1 MSNTSKK
8 KGEPMRRMR
17 KGLSALVLAICLL
30 MSIALGGKA
39 LAAGE
44 GANTLS
50 TIATAS
56 TDEAFKADI
65 AKANVQV
72 DVYQVATA
80 AKDTKADTYNY
91 TLVAPFNGLQAD
103 MEAALDKDNAGTWE
117 AFADKAAGLIGT
129 ATKAAEN
136 VPVGTD
142 IKLDDG
148 LYLVIAHGAG
158 ITDKPVAYSEQYAY
172 TFAPSLVSLPT
183 KVQATY
189 GDDGYL
195 IGPIATD
202 ASFGE
207 WLTSVTIALKPEQ
220 TPLFGSLQIDKIIP
234 VLVDSK
240 PCTFVFHVVDTATGG
255 KVYDNYGSVYV
266 TAGGTDPT
274 STTIT
279 HIPAG
284 IEVTVTE
291 SYDGARYKQTS
302 PDPAPVK
309 IIADEVADGNPAKVS
324 FTNEPDGNHTH
335 GYGIENYFEYVND
348 EIKWDLVRQTGL
360 VTTTQE

>member
-1 MSNTSKK
+1 MSNSSKK
-8 KGEPMRRMR
+8 KGEPMRSMR

-39 LAAGE
+39 LAEGE

-80 AKDTKADTYNY
+80 AKDTGYDTYNY
-91 TLVAPFNGLQAD
+91 TLVAPFTGLQAD

-117 AFADKAAGLIGT
+117 AFADKAAGLIGS

-148 LYLVIAHGAG
+148 LYLVIAHGEG
-158 ITDKPVAYSEQYAY
+158 VTDKPVAYSEQYAY

-189 GDDGYL
+189 DADGYL
-195 IGPIATD
+195 VGPIATD

-207 WLTSVTIALKPEQ
+207 WKTSVTIALKPEQ
-220 TPLFGSLQIDKIIP
+220 TPTFGSLQIDKIVP
-234 VLVDSK
+234 TLVDGK

-255 KVYDNYGSVYV
+255 EVYDNYGSVYV
-266 TAGGTDPT
+266 TTDGTT
-274 STTIT
+274 STTLT

-291 SYDGARYKQTS
+291 SNDGARYHQTS

-324 FTNEPDGNHTH
+324 FTNEPNGDHTH
-335 GYGIENYFEYVND
+335 GYGIENHFEYIDD
-348 EIKWDLVRQTGL
+348 ETMWELTTQTGL